1 MGPNHNTNREF
12 SKKNELLA
20 GQVLGNLSGD
30 ELAVLA
36 EQQPLSAEEQ
46 SLLKELKS
54 AHTRLEHL
62 CPPPPLSEAVK
73 QRLLNSASN
82 TKTSHPERWIIA
94 GLLLILTLTGGEL
107 YRSKLKLAQQTSTW
121 PAVALQAE
129 DRAIALHATKPGA
142 MNQAHAEVVI
152 RPGQGSNLLR
162 VNHLPQAPQGRL
174 YRLWALTPDGLKGC
188 VHFLPDPQGRIEMSI
203 PPQPTGSATQ
213 LLISLDPLSSREDV
227 DSQPQEPVLSGAV

>member
-1 MGPNHNTNREF
+1 MASQPNTNNEF
-12 SKKNELLA
+12 SKRNELLA

-30 ELAVLA
+30 ELALLA
-36 EQQPLSAEEQ
+36 EQQPRSAEEQ

-54 AHTRLEHL
+54 AHTRLEHHF
-62 CPPPPLSEAVK
+62 PPPLSEAVK

-82 TKTSHPERWIIA
+82 ARTSNPERWIIG

-107 YRSKLKLAQQTSTW
+107 YRSKLKLAQQSSTW
-121 PAVALQAE
+121 PAVALKAE
-129 DRAIALHATKPGA
+129 ERAIALHATQPGA
-142 MNQAHAEVVI
+142 MNQAQAEVVI

-162 VNHLPQAPQGRL
+162 VNHLPQAPQGKL
-174 YRLWALTPDGLKGC
+174 YRLWALTPNGVRGC

-203 PPQPTGSATQ
+203 PPQPTGSATE

-227 DSQPQEPVLSGAV
+227 DSQPQEPVLTSAI

>member
-1 MGPNHNTNREF
+1 MASQPNTNNEF
-12 SKKNELLA
+12 SKRNELLA

-30 ELAVLA
+30 ELALLA
-36 EQQPLSAEEQ
+36 EQQPRSAEEQ

-54 AHTRLEHL
+54 AHTRLEHH
-62 CPPPPLSEAVK
+62 CPPPLSEAVK

-82 TKTSHPERWIIA
+82 ARTSYPERWIIA

-107 YRSKLKLAQQTSTW
+107 YRSKLKLAQQSSTW

-129 DRAIALHATKPGA
+129 ERAIALHATQPGA
-142 MNQAHAEVVI
+142 MDQAQAEVVI
-152 RPGQGSNLLR
+152 RPNQESNLLR

-174 YRLWALTPDGLKGC
+174 YRLWAVTPDGVRGC

-203 PPQPTGSATQ
+203 PPQPTGSATE

-227 DSQPQEPVLSGAV
+227 DPQPQEPVLTSAI

>member
-1 MGPNHNTNREF
+1 MASQPNTNNEF
-12 SKKNELLA
+12 SKRNELLA

-30 ELAVLA
+30 ELALLA
-36 EQQPLSAEEQ
+36 KQQPRSAEEQ

-54 AHTRLEHL
+54 AHTRLEHH
-62 CPPPPLSEAVK
+62 CPPQLSEAVK
-73 QRLLNSASN
+73 QRLLISASN
-82 TKTSHPERWIIA
+82 ARTSNPERWIIA

-107 YRSKLKLAQQTSTW
+107 YRAKLKLAQQTSTW

-129 DRAIALHATKPGA
+129 DHAITLHATQPGP

-174 YRLWALTPDGLKGC
+174 YRLWALTPDGVRGC

-203 PPQPTGSATQ
+203 PPQPTGSATE

-227 DSQPQEPVLSGAV
+227 DSQPQEPVLTSAI

>member
-1 MGPNHNTNREF
+1 MASQPNTNNEF
-12 SKKNELLA
+12 SKRNELLA

-30 ELAVLA
+30 ELALLA

-54 AHTRLEHL
+54 AHTRLEHH
-62 CPPPPLSEAVK
+62 CPPPLSEAVK
-73 QRLLNSASN
+73 QRLLNSAFN
-82 TKTSHPERWIIA
+82 MRTSHPERWIIA

-107 YRSKLKLAQQTSTW
+107 YRAKLKLAQQTSTW

-129 DRAIALHATKPGA
+129 ERAITLHATQPGP

-162 VNHLPQAPQGRL
+162 VNHLPQAPQGKL
-174 YRLWALTPDGLKGC
+174 YRLWALTPDGVRGC

-203 PPQPTGSATQ
+203 PPQPTGSATE

-227 DSQPQEPVLSGAV
+227 DPQPQEPVLTSAI

>member
-1 MGPNHNTNREF
+1 MASQPNTNNEF
-12 SKKNELLA
+12 SKRNELLA

-30 ELAVLA
+30 ELALLA
-36 EQQPLSAEEQ
+36 EQQPRSTEEQ
-46 SLLKELKS
+46 SLLEELQT
-54 AHTRLEHL
+54 AHSRMEHH
-62 CPPPPLSEAVK
+62 CPPPLSEAVK

-82 TKTSHPERWIIA
+82 ARTSHPERWIIA

-107 YRSKLKLAQQTSTW
+107 YRAKLKLAQQTSTW

-129 DRAIALHATKPGA
+129 DRAITLHATQPGA

-152 RPGQGSNLLR
+152 RPGQESNLLR
-162 VNHLPQAPQGRL
+162 VNHLPQAPQGKL
-174 YRLWALTPDGLKGC
+174 YRLWALTPDGVRGC

-203 PPQPTGSATQ
+203 PPQPTGSATE

-227 DSQPQEPVLSGAV
+227 DSQPQEPVLTSAI

>member
-1 MGPNHNTNREF
+1 MASQPNTNNEF
-12 SKKNELLA
+12 SKRNELLA

-30 ELAVLA
+30 ELALLA
-36 EQQPLSAEEQ
+36 EQQPLSEEKQ

-54 AHTRLEHL
+54 AHTRLEHH
-62 CPPPPLSEAVK
+62 CPPPLSEAVK

-82 TKTSHPERWIIA
+82 ARTSHPERWIIA

-129 DRAIALHATKPGA
+129 DRAIALRATKPGA
-142 MNQAHAEVVI
+142 MNQAHGEVVI

-162 VNHLPQAPQGRL
+162 VNHLPQAPQGKL
-174 YRLWALTPDGLKGC
+174 YRLWALTPDGVRGC

-203 PPQPTGSATQ
+203 PPQPTGSATE

-227 DSQPQEPVLSGAV
+227 DSQPQEPVLTSAI

>member
-1 MGPNHNTNREF
+1 MASQPNTNNEF
-12 SKKNELLA
+12 SKRNELLA

-30 ELAVLA
+30 ELALLA
-36 EQQPLSAEEQ
+36 EQQPRSTEEQ
-46 SLLKELKS
+46 SLLEELQT
-54 AHTRLEHL
+54 AHSRMEHH
-62 CPPPPLSEAVK
+62 CPPPLSEAVK

-82 TKTSHPERWIIA
+82 ARTSHPERWIIA

-107 YRSKLKLAQQTSTW
+107 YRSKLKLAQQSSTW

-129 DRAIALHATKPGA
+129 ERAIALHATQPGA
-142 MNQAHAEVVI
+142 MNQAQAEVVI

-162 VNHLPQAPQGRL
+162 VNHLPQAPQGKL
-174 YRLWALTPDGLKGC
+174 YRLWALTPDGVRGC

-203 PPQPTGSATQ
+203 PPQPTGSATE

-227 DSQPQEPVLSGAV
+227 DSQPQEPVLTSAI

>member
-1 MGPNHNTNREF
+1 MASQPNTNNEF
-12 SKKNELLA
+12 SKRNELLA

-30 ELAVLA
+30 ELALLA
-36 EQQPLSAEEQ
+36 EQQPRSTAEQ

-54 AHTRLEHL
+54 AHTRLEHH
-62 CPPPPLSEAVK
+62 CPPQLSEAVK

-82 TKTSHPERWIIA
+82 ARTSHPERWIIA

-107 YRSKLKLAQQTSTW
+107 YRAKLKLAQQTSTW

-129 DRAIALHATKPGA
+129 DRAIALHATQPGA
-142 MNQAHAEVVI
+142 MDQAHAEVVI

-162 VNHLPQAPQGRL
+162 VHHLPQAPQGRL
-174 YRLWALTPDGLKGC
+174 YRLWALTPDGVRGC
-188 VHFLPDPQGRIEMSI
+188 VHFLPDSQGRIEISI

-213 LLISLDPLSSREDV
+213 LLISLDPLSSRENI
-227 DSQPQEPVLSGAV
+227 DSQPAEPVLTSAI

>member
-1 MGPNHNTNREF
+1 MASQPNTNNEF
-12 SKKNELLA
+12 SKRNELLA

-30 ELAVLA
+30 ELTLLA
-36 EQQPLSAEEQ
+36 EQQPRSAAER

-54 AHTRLEHL
+54 AHTSLEHH
-62 CPPPPLSEAVK
+62 CPPPLSEAVK

-82 TKTSHPERWIIA
+82 ARTSHPERWIIA

-107 YRSKLKLAQQTSTW
+107 YRAKLKLAQQTSTW

-129 DRAIALHATKPGA
+129 DRAITLHATQPGA

-152 RPGQGSNLLR
+152 RPGQESNLLR
-162 VNHLPQAPQGRL
+162 VNHLPQAPQGKL
-174 YRLWALTPDGLKGC
+174 YRLWALTPDGVRGC

-203 PPQPTGSATQ
+203 PPQPTGSATE
-213 LLISLDPLSSREDV
+213 LLISLDPLTSREDV
-227 DSQPQEPVLSGAV
+227 DSQPQEPVLTSAI

>member
-1 MGPNHNTNREF
+1 MASQPNTNNEF
-12 SKKNELLA
+12 SKRNELLA

-30 ELAVLA
+30 ELALLA

-46 SLLKELKS
+46 SLLEELQT
-54 AHTRLEHL
+54 AHSRMKRH
-62 CPPPPLSEAVK
+62 CPPPLSESVK
-73 QRLLNSASN
+73 ERLLNSAY
-82 TKTSHPERWIIA
+82 KARTSHPERWIIA

-107 YRSKLKLAQQTSTW
+107 YRSKLKLAQQSSTW

-129 DRAIALHATKPGA
+129 ERAIALHATQPGA
-142 MNQAHAEVVI
+142 MNQAQAEVVI

-162 VNHLPQAPQGRL
+162 VNHLPQAPQGKL
-174 YRLWALTPDGLKGC
+174 YRLWALTPDGVRGC

-203 PPQPTGSATQ
+203 PPQPTGSATE

-227 DSQPQEPVLSGAV
+227 DSQPQEPVLTSAI